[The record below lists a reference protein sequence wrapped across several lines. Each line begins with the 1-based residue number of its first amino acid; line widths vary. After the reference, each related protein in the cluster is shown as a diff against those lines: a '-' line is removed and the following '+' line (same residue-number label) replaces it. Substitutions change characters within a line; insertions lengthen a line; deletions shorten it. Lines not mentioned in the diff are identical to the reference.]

1 VDGADLATVTLDSYR
16 SRLGVVL
23 QETFLFDGTIREN
36 VAFSRPLASEEDV
49 LAACRIARV
58 DEFAE
63 GFPERYDT
71 VVGERGVKLSGGQ
84 KQRVSI
90 ARAILAD
97 PRILILDE
105 ATSSLDSESEAL
117 IQEGLSYLMRGRTT
131 FVIAHRLSTIR
142 RADQILVVEKG
153 RIVERGTHA
162 ALLAAGG
169 RYFEMYTRQH
179 GVESNLFLAPGE
191 GEGAP
196 EAEAAEPAP
205 AGGSAPPRFPILGG
219 GA

>member
-1 VDGADLATVTLDSYR
+1 MR
-16 SRLGVVL
+16 
-23 QETFLFDGTIREN
+23 
-36 VAFSRPLASEEDV
+36 
-49 LAACRIARV
+49 ACRIARV

-63 GFPERYDT
+63 HFPDGYDT

-117 IQEGLSYLMRGRTT
+117 IQEGLKYLMQGRTT

-142 RADQILVVEKG
+142 RADEILVVESG
-153 RIVERGTHA
+153 RIVERGTHE
-162 ALLAAGG
+162 ALYALRG
-169 RYFEMYTRQH
+169 RYYDLYTKQH
-179 GVESNLFLAPGE
+179 GVETNLFLAPGE
-191 GEGAP
+191 GDQQQDQLSGAV
-196 EAEAAEPAP
+196 AAGRGPALGDLLSGRP
-205 AGGSAPPRFPILGG
+205 A
-219 GA
+219 